1 MGMFTG
7 YKKAAS
13 ALSQK
18 RSGLRVSFAFFCA
31 ELSSLNANPKLL
43 IGKAVFNPDNI
54 GKQTVDVTFEHP
66 LQSIPF
72 AIMAI
77 YNDTISVVDYMG
89 VLNVVKD
96 SVTKKGFQVST
107 KRLAAE
113 YNWEIT
119 YVVYY

>member
-1 MGMFTG
+1 MFWFTG
-7 YKKAAS
+7 YYSFFSILGS
-13 ALSQK
+13 A
-18 RSGLRVSFAFFCA
+18 V
-31 ELSSLNANPKLL
+31 NANPKPL
-43 IGKAVFNPDNI
+43 IGKAVFKPDNI

-96 SVTKKGFQVST
+96 SVTKNGFQVST

>member
-1 MGMFTG
+1 
-7 YKKAAS
+7 
-13 ALSQK
+13 
-18 RSGLRVSFAFFCA
+18 
-31 ELSSLNANPKLL
+31 
-43 IGKAVFNPDNI
+43 
-54 GKQTVDVTFEHP
+54 
-66 LQSIPF
+66 
-72 AIMAI
+72 MAI

-96 SVTKKGFQVST
+96 SVTKNGFQVST